1 MRVLATVL
9 LTAAC
14 LCSQTP
20 ESRKTLNEGIAAFKN
35 ARYTDAV
42 ASFEKAV
49 QLSPADATAHLYLGT
64 ALMSQ
69 YIPGAQTPENARF
82 AVRAESE
89 FRRVLD
95 LDARNVVAMES
106 LASLAYTQSQGEQDT
121 TNRMAALDRA
131 ADWYKRLIDVAP
143 DKKEAH
149 YSLGVIGWS
158 KFYPALMAARQ
169 RLGMKPEDPGPL
181 RSASEIAALKS
192 QYDFTIEDAMEHLK
206 RALELDPQYDDAMAY
221 MNLLVR
227 ERADLAPS
235 VEEYRSGVEVADEWV
250 QKALESKR
258 SKAESASRL
267 TPAPPPPPPAP
278 RKAEPTPPPQ

>member
-1 MRVLATVL
+1 MRILVIVL
-9 LTAAC
+9 LTTAC
-14 LCSQTP
+14 LYSQTP

-42 ASFEKAV
+42 AAFEQAV
-49 QLSPADATAHLYLGT
+49 QLSPSDPTPHLYLAT
-64 ALMSQ
+64 ALMSE
-69 YIPGAQTPENARF
+69 YIPGAQTPENDRF
-82 AVRAESE
+82 ASRAESE

-95 LDARNVVAMES
+95 IDPRNVVAIES
-106 LASLAYTQSQGEQDT
+106 LASLAYTQAQGEQDT
-121 TNRMAALDRA
+121 INKMAALDRA
-131 ADWYKRLIDVAP
+131 ADWYKQLIGVAP

-169 RLGMKPEDPGPL
+169 RLEMKPEDPGPL

-192 QYDFTIEDAMEHLK
+192 RYEFTIDDAIEHLK

-235 VEEYRSGVEVADEWV
+235 VEEYRSGVGIADEWV
-250 QKALESKR
+250 QKALEAKR

-278 RKAEPTPPPQ
+278 RKTEPTPPPQ